1 MKKLRLKFYP
11 GLAKSKEGK
20 KEKAQQRGKAS
31 KESRSAAV
39 EVSLNGDTGDDETS
53 SLFGEASKFH
63 KPGEYTVDQDTG
75 HITWFVISFNLICF
89 QPGYSGMYLIIHLHI
104 CLSCLIISHQ
114 TKIFQFL

>member
-75 HITWFVISFNLICF
+75 HIIWFVISFNLICF
-89 QPGYSGMYLIIHLHI
+89 SAMILWHVSNNSSSYFPL
-104 CLSCLIISHQ
+104 LSYYIPPN
-114 TKIFQFL
+114 

>member
-20 KEKAQQRGKAS
+20 KEKAS

-63 KPGEYTVDQDTG
+63 KVGEYSSG
-75 HITWFVISFNLICF
+75 YRPHHIVCR
-89 QPGYSGMYLIIHLHI
+89 
-104 CLSCLIISHQ
+104 
-114 TKIFQFL
+114 

>member
-1 MKKLRLKFYP
+1 MYLSQE
-11 GLAKSKEGK
+11 AKPSKEGK
-20 KEKAQQRGKAS
+20 PA

-89 QPGYSGMYLIIHLHI
+89 QP
-104 CLSCLIISHQ
+104 
-114 TKIFQFL
+114 